1 LLAGEAYGVGS
12 WFPKFWLPSLPSAHI
27 QEQLIRGPEIPW
39 GASSIVFTVSIEFA
53 QFLMFVLEKYPQME
67 IPYPKVF
74 VSQSWI
80 HMKAIGE
87 DLILPLY
94 LWFPGP
100 QKLSHSHIDNIDF
113 LSFKVKFLLIPQM
126 RLLGSIAAFIS
137 WWLMEYFLRLDPPV
151 FLLADGRF
159 CECPLN
165 F

>member
-1 LLAGEAYGVGS
+1 MLAGEAYGVGS

-151 FLLADGRF
+151 FCWLMADF
-159 CECPLN
+159 ASAP
-165 F
+165 